1 MVCKNCISHFEI
13 APETKIEYCEKVFSQ
28 YLYSNGARDIMLK
41 FKFGE
46 NNYELYQDILTVWLM
61 NIFRNNLANIKFD
74 YAIPVP
80 SYKNE
85 FSRFKSVVKDF
96 SSECKITYSDKLLL
110 KISNTE
116 KQHKLNSIERSQNLI
131 GAFSASSEVKGKT
144 ILIVDDIITTGN
156 TIKECAKT
164 LKEKGAE
171 KIYVI
176 SVLKTL

>member
-13 APETKIEYCEKVFSQ
+13 APETKIEYCEKVFSK
-28 YLYSNGARDIMLK
+28 YLYLDGAKDIILK

-46 NNYELYQDILTVWLM
+46 NNYELYQDILTVWLIDIY
-61 NIFRNNLANIKFD
+61 NQNLSNIKFD
-74 YAIPVP
+74 YVIPVP

-85 FSRFKSVVKDF
+85 YSRFKSVVKDF
-96 SSECKITYSDKLLL
+96 SSECNIQYSDKILS
-110 KISNTE
+110 KIHSTE
-116 KQHKLNSIERSQNLI
+116 KQHKLNAIERSNNLV
-131 GAFSASSEVKGKT
+131 GAFAASSEVKDKT
-144 ILIVDDIITTGN
+144 VLIVDDIITTGN
-156 TIKECAKT
+156 TVKECAKI